1 MSNPLNATGH
11 LNESEHPIY
20 TCPGELYS
28 IPRSIHLARLA
39 AFYPK
44 CRDCAHRFDGGHAF
58 PRPPE
63 PNRETDR
70 LAVRNTMLTDENVRG
85 IYLNELDRN
94 RALKWGESLAADLW
108 NERPLVARPKSTE
121 LAFAPPLPPVAPQAA
136 SASAVAG
143 PTVVVAFDERPSSPD
158 IVTGLV
164 LGLRRMG
171 CPVIDLGQASLP
183 TLIFNVQAL
192 DAAAGVLVTGAGCD
206 LSFTGF
212 DFVGRGGLP
221 FSAQRLLNLEQLTK
235 TDVGRQTRQVGIH
248 QPCQGQLP
256 YEANL
261 EPYFHALRPL
271 SIVCGSSTRW
281 LPRTIDR
288 LFAKLPC
295 TIKHVPLPIRR
306 RNLLD
311 ASDADLLQVA
321 TSVVDGRHHLG
332 VIIDDD
338 GQHVAFVTDQGRLVN
353 ARDVARL
360 LFEISQREHRHAQFV
375 VATSWHHDVTHW
387 LQGRDASLI
396 CEVESISDLIRLL
409 LEREALLAISA
420 DGRVWFRQSYPTCDA
435 LLVLAR
441 TLQVL
446 SLSDAPF
453 SEVVSRIDRNDVQ
466 PQR

>member
-1 MSNPLNATGH
+1 MDAAGH
-11 LNESEHPIY
+11 HDESGQPIY

-28 IPRSIHLARLA
+28 ISRSIHLARLA

-44 CRDCAHRFDGGHAF
+44 CRDCQHRFDGGHAF
-58 PRPPE
+58 PCPPE
-63 PNRETDR
+63 RKHESNR
-70 LAVRNTMLTDENVRG
+70 LAVRLTMLTDENVRG

-108 NERPLVARPKSTE
+108 NERPLVARPPSTE
-121 LAFAPPLPPVAPQAA
+121 LAFVPKLAPTSPQ
-136 SASAVAG
+136 SISPISIAG

-171 CPVIDLGQASLP
+171 CPVIDLGHASLP
-183 TLIFNVQAL
+183 ALIFNVQAA

-206 LSFTGF
+206 PAFTGF

-221 FSAQRLLNLEQLTK
+221 FSSQRLLNLEQLTK
-235 TDVGRQTRQVGIH
+235 SDVGRQTRQVGTH
-248 QPCQGQLP
+248 QPRQGQLP

-261 EPYFHALRPL
+261 ETYFHALRPL
-271 SIVCGSSTRW
+271 SIVCGSATRW

-288 LFAKLPC
+288 LFSKLPC
-295 TIKHVPLPIRR
+295 TIKHVHLPTRR

-311 ASDADLLQVA
+311 ARDTDLQQVA
-321 TSVVDGRHHLG
+321 GAVIEGRHHLG

-338 GQHVAFVTDQGRLVN
+338 GQHLAFVTDQGRLVN
-353 ARDVARL
+353 TRDIARL
-360 LFEISQREHRHAQFV
+360 LFEISQREHRHAQFI
-375 VATSWHHDVTHW
+375 VASSWKEEIGHW
-387 LQGRDASLI
+387 LQGRDATLI
-396 CEVESISDLIRLL
+396 CEAESIPDLIRLL
-409 LEREALLAISA
+409 LQHEALLAVSA
-420 DGRVWFRQSYPTCDA
+420 DGRVWFRQAYPTCDA
-435 LLVLAR
+435 FLVLAR

-453 SEVVSRIDRNDVQ
+453 SEVVSRIDGNEV
-466 PQR
+466 